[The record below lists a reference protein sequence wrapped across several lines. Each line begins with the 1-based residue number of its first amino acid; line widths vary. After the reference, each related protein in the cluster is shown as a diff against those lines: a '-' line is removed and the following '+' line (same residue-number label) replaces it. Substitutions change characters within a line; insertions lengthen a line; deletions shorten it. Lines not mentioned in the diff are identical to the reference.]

1 MASIYGYKI
10 LNLFDVIGT
19 SAEGRIKNILS
30 SYLCPQNPDVKDFLK
45 NKAMEFARQRIA
57 STYLVFSS
65 HKEEPVLVG
74 YFTLANKVFSI
85 KDKVIPSNSMR
96 KRISKFAEHNED
108 TKAYTFST
116 PLIAQLGKNYANGYN
131 KLISGDELLALAC
144 KQVDEIQV
152 LLSGKFTY
160 VECEDNE
167 KLINFYYLNGFRRIA
182 DRKLNKL
189 ETIDGGPPYL
199 VQMIKFIG
207 N

>member
-1 MASIYGYKI
+1 M
-10 LNLFDVIGT
+10 
-19 SAEGRIKNILS
+19 
-30 SYLCPQNPDVKDFLK
+30 
-45 NKAMEFARQRIA
+45 
-57 STYLVFSS
+57 
-65 HKEEPVLVG
+65 
-74 YFTLANKVFSI
+74 
-85 KDKVIPSNSMR
+85 
-96 KRISKFAEHNED
+96 
-108 TKAYTFST
+108 
-116 PLIAQLGKNYANGYN
+116 
-131 KLISGDELLALAC
+131 ALAC

>member
-30 SYLCPQNPDVKDFLK
+30 SYLCPQNPDVEDFLK

-65 HKEEPVLVG
+65 H
-74 YFTLANKVFSI
+74 
-85 KDKVIPSNSMR
+85 
-96 KRISKFAEHNED
+96 
-108 TKAYTFST
+108 ST
-116 PLIAQLGKNYANGYN
+116 PLIAQLGKNFANGYN

-189 ETIDGGPPYL
+189 ETIDGGSSYL